1 MVFHPFFPLK
11 NLCELICGVL
21 MIKAA
26 SYAVNLVRDGS
37 KNKFAYALFS
47 FTYLLGTSYVG

>member
-11 NLCELICGVL
+11 DLCELKCGVL
-21 MIKAA
+21 MITAA
-26 SYAVNLVRDGS
+26 SYAVNVVRDGS

-47 FTYLLGTSYVG
+47 FTFLFGTSYVG

>member
-26 SYAVNLVRDGS
+26 SYAVNVVRDGS

-47 FTYLLGTSYVG
+47 FTFLLGTSYVG